1 MGKTI
6 EENLTDLKKSL
17 ETLSSLTAWRNLK
30 LAERRGGE
38 PPSFQMYDPTESE
51 IKREF
56 AIFLMTLLDS
66 RAALAKL
73 PSSKVQKARS
83 ELLNL
88 EAQFNRLAWTEKL
101 KSD

>member
-6 EENLTDLKKSL
+6 EDNLADLRKSFK
-17 ETLSSLTAWRNLK
+17 TLSSLTAWRNLK

-51 IKREF
+51 IKREV
-56 AIFLMTLLDS
+56 AIFLLTLFNS
-66 RAALAKL
+66 RAVLAKL
-73 PSSKVQKARS
+73 PSSKGRKARG

-88 EAQFNRLAWTEKL
+88 EEQFNRLARTEKL
-101 KSD
+101 ISR